1 MVTITIERVVT
12 TKDYQFTVPSPAS
25 NPNWELIYRN
35 ATGKDKEK
43 RPTYSEI
50 FAVVQDIFSQTS
62 EEECNTISFRFILK
76 EYTFYRGTT
85 SKLEFFESMFGNT
98 RI

>member
-1 MVTITIERVVT
+1 MVTITMERVVT
-12 TKDYQFTVPSPAS
+12 TKDYQFTVPSTNS
-25 NPNWELIYRN
+25 GPNWELIYRN
-35 ATGKDKEK
+35 AVGNDKEK

-62 EEECNTISFRFILK
+62 EEECNSISFKFILRR
-76 EYTFYRGTT
+76 YIFYRGTT